1 MIIAALVSGAE
12 WRARVANA
20 AREPHQIVWCT
31 HREDLLPLL
40 RGSWVDALV
49 VEPWDA
55 ARQDVAPTVML
66 VRREFPSL
74 PIVAWCPLSAEAM
87 HEVLLLTKAG
97 VDDVL
102 VREYDDVGE
111 LLRGVLASARG
122 RRTASE
128 VLPIVAPLVPAD
140 VLPIVASALEQAGR
154 ATSVEEIARTLGVH
168 RKTLVNRMS
177 VAGLPPPSA
186 VIAWCRLLL
195 AARLLEDPGRS
206 VEHVAVALEFGS
218 GTALRN
224 MLRRYTRLR
233 PADVRACGGL
243 RCVLELFVQALGMKP
258 RSVPLAS

>member
-1 MIIAALVSGAE
+1 MIIGALVPGAE
-12 WRARVANA
+12 WRARVRDA
-20 AREPHQIVWCT
+20 AREPHQVAWCT
-31 HREDLLPLL
+31 HREELLPLL
-40 RGSWVDALV
+40 RGTWLDALV

-55 ARQDVAPTVML
+55 AGAEVAPVIL
-66 VRREFPSL
+66 QVRQEFPSL
-74 PIVAWCPLSAEAM
+74 PIVAWCPLSPAAM
-87 HEVLLLTKAG
+87 HEVMLLTKAG

-102 VREYDDVGE
+102 VREYDDVGT

-128 VLPIVAPLVPAD
+128 VLPMITPHVAPEVVPIIACC
-140 VLPIVASALEQAGR
+140 LEMAGR
-154 ATSVEEIARTLGVH
+154 ATSVEAVARRLGVH

-177 VAGLPPPSA
+177 VAGLPTPSA

-206 VEHVAVALEFGS
+206 VEHVALALEFGS

-233 PADVRACGGL
+233 PADVRAGGGL
-243 RCVLELFVQALGMKP
+243 PRVLHLFLQALRVGP
-258 RSVPLAS
+258 RSMPLAS

>member
-12 WRARVANA
+12 WRMRVFNA
-20 AREPHQIVWCT
+20 ASEPHRIVWCA
-31 HREDLLPLL
+31 HREELLPLL
-40 RGSWVDALV
+40 RGAWIDVLI

-55 ARQDVAPTVML
+55 ARQDVAPTVMHA
-66 VRREFPSL
+66 RREFPSL

-102 VREYDDVGE
+102 VREYDDVDE

-128 VLPIVAPLVPAD
+128 VLPLVAPLVPSD
-140 VLPIVASALEQAGR
+140 VLPIIACSLELAGR
-154 ATSVEEIARTLGVH
+154 ATSVETIARRLGVH
-168 RKTLVNRMS
+168 RKTLVNRVA
-177 VAGLPPPSA
+177 VAGLPTPSA
-186 VIAWCRLLL
+186 LIAWCRLLL

-206 VEHVAVALEFGS
+206 VEQVALALDFGS

-233 PADVRACGGL
+233 PADIRACGGM
-243 RCVLELFVQALGMKP
+243 RRVLELFLQAL
-258 RSVPLAS
+258 SVKSRPIPIAS

>member
-1 MIIAALVSGAE
+1 MIIAALVTGAE
-12 WRARVANA
+12 WRARVRDAV
-20 AREPHQIVWCT
+20 REPHQVLWCAR
-31 HREDLLPLL
+31 REELLPLL
-40 RGSWVDALV
+40 RGRWADALL

-55 ARQDVAPTVML
+55 AGADVAPVVL
-66 VRREFPSL
+66 SLRHEFPSL
-74 PIVAWCPLSAEAM
+74 PIIAYCPLSAEAM

-102 VREYDDVGE
+102 VREYEDPGT

-128 VLPIVAPLVPAD
+128 VLPTVAPHVMPE
-140 VLPIVASALEQAGR
+140 VLPIIACCLEHAGR
-154 ATSVEEIARTLGVH
+154 PTSVADIARELGVH

-177 VAGLPPPSA
+177 VAGLPTPSA

-206 VEHVAVALEFGS
+206 VEHVALALEFGS

-233 PADVRACGGL
+233 PADVRAGGGL
-243 RCVLELFVQALGMKP
+243 QSVLRLFIQALRAGP
-258 RSVPLAS
+258 RSISLAS